1 MILGRWSSFLLAW
14 HPVFWKVCGGN
25 PSPVPRGRGCALGGR
40 GSSPISLPSSSSF
53 DRSAL
58 LVANHNCNIQTTFKQ
73 FLYRRLLCTNIAYFI
88 CAGLYIG
95 VADSNRTIE
104 MIDISWVTN
113 SDHGLGVLGRTMIS
127 VAVKQF
133 GLLFSGFVM
142 NAALWR
148 WIRCSLVAIIASSS
162 CRESQISDA
171 RVYMANLVT
180 NTIYSLFLK
189 PWKYECIALS
199 LSCQRKEIQRKLNKN
214 VVCCQSTEGTE
225 EFKRSFEQ

>member
-25 PSPVPRGRGCALGGR
+25 PSPVPRGRGCALGGQ
-40 GSSPISLPSSSSF
+40 GSSPVSLPSPSSF

-88 CAGLYIG
+88 CTGLYID

-127 VAVKQF
+127 AAVKQF
-133 GLLFSGFVM
+133 RFLFSGFIM
-142 NAALWR
+142 NASLWR
-148 WIRCSLVAIIASSS
+148 WIRYSLVAIIASSS
-162 CRESQISDA
+162 CRESQIPDA
-171 RVYMANLVT
+171 RV
-180 NTIYSLFLK
+180 
-189 PWKYECIALS
+189 
-199 LSCQRKEIQRKLNKN
+199 
-214 VVCCQSTEGTE
+214 
-225 EFKRSFEQ
+225 